1 MRVNTYPSSED
12 IDVLDPEA
20 MSLDVWG
27 IICVYRRVDSQ
38 VNVHRDNQGFV
49 QGESLDVLVRRFDE
63 TKTLKESRDNVSSR
77 AKILESEN

>member
-1 MRVNTYPSSED
+1 MRVNTYSSSAD
-12 IDVLDPEA
+12 IDVLDPEV

-27 IICVYRRVDSQ
+27 MRCVYRRVDNQ